1 MTVDA
6 HNLQVS
12 VVNSGFAKRNEKME
26 EVYKER
32 FGNSVCTA
40 KQPPQIILKLTRKW
54 WLKEKRA
61 AVVHNNDRRPAFFS
75 PIACR
80 LHHFS
85 WLPSEMECMGCT
97 NLKGVHLAE
106 RQDDDVHLHGGSLFF
121 VKWKG
126 GDRVKGLLNY
136 PFAGNQSSSKCMVMF
151 RDFPGQNVHTC
162 HGLVI

>member
-40 KQPPQIILKLTRKW
+40 KQPPQIMLKLTRKR

-61 AVVHNNDRRPAFFS
+61 AVVHSNDRRPAFF
-75 PIACR
+75 PPMACR

-106 RQDDDVHLHGGSLFF
+106 RQEMMFICTVAPCFF

-151 RDFPGQNVHTC
+151 RDFSGQNVYRC
-162 HGLVI
+162 YGLVI